1 VGDGNSFVYY
11 HNRNDWSERTS
22 PLVGDGNIFFAIF
35 SSNNE
40 SERTSP
46 LVGDGLF
53 RKLGSWEAG
62 KIGEKRVPA
71 LLVS

>member
-1 VGDGNSFVYY
+1 MKMFQTTRVREDIPSRGG
-11 HNRNDWSERTS
+11 RK
-22 PLVGDGNIFFAIF
+22 PLGCLFDADPYKQ
-35 SSNNE
+35 

-62 KIGEKRVPA
+62 NLGR
-71 LLVS
+71 

>member
-1 VGDGNSFVYY
+1 
-11 HNRNDWSERTS
+11 
-22 PLVGDGNIFFAIF
+22 
-35 SSNNE
+35 
-40 SERTSP
+40 
-46 LVGDGLF
+46 LF